1 MIQARQDLSDD
12 VLYEVID
19 GVYVERP
26 MGLVENVIANTL
38 LTLLWPHCRE
48 QKFGHVVMETLFDI
62 PNSDNERK
70 PDVAFVS
77 FARWAADKPLPRV
90 NAWPVA
96 PDLAVEVISPTDKA
110 FDVLEKVHEYFAGG
124 VRQVWHVFSHTEQ
137 VFVFDSPS
145 RVRVFNRDDEIT
157 AEPVV
162 PGFRATVSNL
172 FPLAEPR
179 K

>member
-19 GVYVERP
+19 GVYVEKR
-26 MGLVENVIANTL
+26 MGLLESRTAFRLAILLEAFCQANRIGHIAI
-38 LTLLWPHCRE
+38 
-48 QKFGHVVMETLFDI
+48 ETLFEI
-62 PNSDNERK
+62 PHSDNDRK

-77 FARWAADKPLPRV
+77 FERWAAEKPTPRV

-124 VRQVWHVFSHTEQ
+124 VRQVWHVYSHTEQ
-137 VFVFDSPS
+137 VFVFDSPNC
-145 RVRVFNRDDEIT
+145 VRVFNRDDEIT

-162 PGFRATVSNL
+162 PGFRAIVSNL